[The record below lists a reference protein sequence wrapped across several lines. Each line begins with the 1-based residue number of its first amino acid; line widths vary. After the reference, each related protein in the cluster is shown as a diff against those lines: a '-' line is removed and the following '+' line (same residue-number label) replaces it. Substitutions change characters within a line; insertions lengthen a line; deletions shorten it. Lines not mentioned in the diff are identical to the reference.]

1 MGNPHIFSMNEKYS
15 GSSFLGIPSGHKALM
30 ERSDDFGRFMA
41 RILFL
46 YLHIDADGGI
56 FELTSLRS

>member
-1 MGNPHIFSMNEKYS
+1 MNEKYS

-30 ERSDDFGRFMA
+30 DRNDDFGRFMA

-56 FELTSLRS
+56 LELTSLRS